1 MTPTFTKPYSITAHF
16 GGVRDPR
23 YQHSPPHRLLDMITI
38 AICAVICGAND
49 WDAVAEF
56 GRAKEEWLRTFLPLA
71 HGIPSADTFGRVF
84 SQIDPVEFE
93 GSFINWVAAIST
105 LTAGEV
111 VAIDGKT
118 VRRSADQRHDQRAIH
133 MVSAWASQNRLVLGQ
148 VKVDDKSNE
157 ITAIPALLRLLAVQ
171 GCIVT
176 IDAMGHQ
183 TIIASQIIEQEADYA
198 LALKENQG
206 HLYDEVVRL
215 FTDALADPTGR
226 RIPYATDQ
234 TVNKGHGRIE
244 IRKCWTISQ
253 PNYIKYLDPQGRWA
267 GLKTV
272 VKIESH
278 RHQGDEHTC
287 EVRYYT
293 SSLPGDPKLLN
304 RVIRTHW
311 TIENQLHWGLDV
323 AFRED
328 DSRVRQ
334 GYAAENLAVLRH
346 IALNLLKQE
355 RSVKLGI
362 QNKRLRAGWDNDYL
376 LKVLSLLT

>member
-1 MTPTFTKPYSITAHF
+1 MTPSLTKQYSIAAHF
-16 GGVRDPR
+16 GGIRDPR
-23 YQHSPPHRLLDMITI
+23 YQHSPPHRLLDIITI
-38 AICAVICGAND
+38 ALGAVICGAND
-49 WDAVAEF
+49 WEAVAEF
-56 GRAKEEWLRTFLPLA
+56 GRAKEEWLREFLPLA
-71 HGIPSADTFGRVF
+71 NGIPSADTFGRIF

-93 GSFINWVAAIST
+93 QSFINWVEAISE

-118 VRRSADQRHDQRAIH
+118 LRRSHDHRHDQKAIH

-157 ITAIPALLRLLAVQ
+157 ITAIPALLRLLALQ

-183 TIIASQIIEQEADYA
+183 TEIAAQIIKQGADYA

-206 HLYDEVVRL
+206 HLYHEVVRL
-215 FTDALADPTGR
+215 FTDALADPTGQA
-226 RIPYATDQ
+226 IPYATDQ

-244 IRKCWTISQ
+244 TRQCWTISQ
-253 PNYIKYLDPQGRWA
+253 PDFIKYLDPQGRWA

-272 VKIESH
+272 VMLESH
-278 RHQGDEHTC
+278 RHQGDEHTR

-293 SSLPGDPKLLN
+293 SSLAGDPKLLN

-311 TIENQLHWGLDV
+311 TIENQLHWELDV

-355 RSVKLGI
+355 RTLKLGL
-362 QNKRLRAGWDNDYL
+362 QNKRLRAGWDNHYL